1 MVKLDITELITP
13 LILDPG
19 IEDLKERCTSPQG
32 YIIMTRVSAEE
43 DELLLRLKKVKS
55 EDFSIDFLHGS

>member
-1 MVKLDITELITP
+1 MVKLDIIELITP

-19 IEDLKERCTSPQG
+19 IEDLKERCTS
-32 YIIMTRVSAEE
+32 RVSAEE

-55 EDFSIDFLHGS
+55 EDFSIDFLHGL